1 MQSRQYTA
9 NVPLPSK
16 LNVSDGCLSHN
27 WEKFKRQF
35 QNYRV
40 ASRLDK
46 EPNEFQSAVIL
57 ATVGKDAMDIFAG
70 FKFEQEA
77 DMQDL
82 GKIME
87 KFEDFCVGETHEA
100 YESYKF
106 HLRRQELS
114 ETIEAYIFSL
124 RQLAKN
130 CNFGVLEDRMI
141 RDQVVMGVREDA
153 VREKLVEDKKLDQAK
168 CLELGRAYKT
178 SRQQSQ
184 SITQCPSPIP

>member
-9 NVPLPSK
+9 IVPLPSK

-27 WEKFKRQF
+27 WKKFKRQF

-46 EPNEFQSAVIL
+46 EPVFL
-57 ATVGKDAMDIFAG
+57 ATVGEDAMDIFDG

-106 HLRRQELS
+106 HLRRQEPS
-114 ETIEAYIFSL
+114 ETIEAYISSL
-124 RQLAKN
+124 RQMAKN
-130 CNFGVLEDRMI
+130 CNFVVLEDRII

-153 VREKLVEDKKLDQAK
+153 VRKKLLEDKNSTWQNVW
-168 CLELGRAYKT
+168 
-178 SRQQSQ
+178 S
-184 SITQCPSPIP
+184 

>member
-27 WEKFKRQF
+27 WKKFKRQF

-46 EPNEFQSAVIL
+46 EPNEFQSAVFL
-57 ATVGKDAMDIFAG
+57 ATVGEDAMDIFDG
-70 FKFEQEA
+70 FEFEQEA
-77 DMQDL
+77 DMQDP

-87 KFEDFCVGETHEA
+87 TFEEFYVGETHEA

-106 HLRRQELS
+106 HLRRQEPS
-114 ETIEAYIFSL
+114 ETIEAYISSL

-130 CNFGVLEDRMI
+130 CNFGVLEDRMT

-153 VREKLVEDKKLDQAK
+153 VREKLLEDKKN
-168 CLELGRAYKT
+168 
-178 SRQQSQ
+178 
-184 SITQCPSPIP
+184 SIWQNVWS